1 MRHPGKGEELA
12 LQGLYVRQRLLHV
25 GYRESP
31 WSRGWK
37 LPEQLIA
44 NIFRLSSG
52 SYEISPLG
60 DEAELQQVSDLL
72 AGCPGH

>member
-1 MRHPGKGEELA
+1 MRHPGKGEEPA
-12 LQGLYVRQRLLHV
+12 LRGLYVRQRLFHV
-25 GYRESP
+25 GYIESP
-31 WSRGWK
+31 WIRGWK
-37 LPEQLIA
+37 LLEQLVA
-44 NIFRLSSG
+44 NILRFSSG